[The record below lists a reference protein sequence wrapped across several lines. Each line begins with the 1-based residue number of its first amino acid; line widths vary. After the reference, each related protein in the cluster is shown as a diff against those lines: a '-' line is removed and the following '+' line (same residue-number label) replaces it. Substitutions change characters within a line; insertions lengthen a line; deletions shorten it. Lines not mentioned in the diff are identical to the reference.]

1 LTSGDDVLF
10 MYSQGIPLSL
20 LNCNG
25 TALVLTAWHSEDI
38 LPCNHFL
45 GEVVI
50 PLKSIPQ
57 LGPLQCIED
66 IPAAIC
72 PLIRPEQRLEGP
84 LKVSN

>member
-1 LTSGDDVLF
+1 MCVS
-10 MYSQGIPLSL
+10 SQGIPLSL
-20 LNCNG
+20 LKRDG
-25 TALVLTAWHSEDI
+25 TTLILTVWHSEDI

-50 PLKSIPQ
+50 PLNSIPE

-72 PLIRPEQRLEGP
+72 PLIRPEEHTEGP
-84 LKVSN
+84 FKV